1 MKPKHFISLS
11 ELSGAELDALLDLSA
26 RIKAEPQRFATALQG
41 QVLAMIF
48 EKPSLRTRATFEIG
62 MLQMGGHALYLT
74 NTEIGLGKREAIKDV
89 ARNLSRWAQA
99 IMARTFAHETVL
111 ELAEHASIPV
121 INGLTNLLHPCQAL
135 ADLFTLREKKGRLAG
150 LKLAFVGDG
159 NNVAHSLMLAGA
171 RSGMHVTVVCH
182 PSYKPDPR
190 LTERAERIA
199 LETGAR
205 IEVSNDLAAGLAQA
219 DAIYAD
225 VFASMGFEAER
236 EERLRALMPYQVN
249 AAVMR
254 LARPDAVFL
263 HCLPAHRGEEVT
275 EEVLEGPQSVVFD
288 QAENRLHA
296 QKALLVSL
304 MAGG

>member
-62 MLQMGGHALYLT
+62 MLQLGGHALYLT